1 MVAIYASLLV
11 AWCLRPAAYGLQIR
25 ERLMSRVG
33 KQPVLIPEKT
43 KVTYENRVL
52 TVQGE
57 KGTLKQAI
65 HGAVDLKIDD
75 GVLKVVPL
83 EDKRTS
89 RALQGLMRSLVA
101 NMITG
106 VNQGFERTLIIDGI
120 GYRAEAKGNALV
132 LNVGYSNP
140 VQFSL
145 PEGISASVDRNTI
158 IKLSG
163 IDKEKLGRTA
173 AAIRKIRPPEPYK
186 GKGIK
191 YAEERIRRKA
201 GKAGVTAQ

>member
-1 MVAIYASLLV
+1 
-11 AWCLRPAAYGLQIR
+11 
-25 ERLMSRVG
+25 MSRVG
-33 KQPVLIPEKT
+33 KKPVQIPEKT
-43 KVTYENRVL
+43 KVSYENRVL

-57 KGTLKQAI
+57 KGTLTRSI
-65 HGAVDLKIDD
+65 HPAVDLKIED
-75 GVLKVVPL
+75 GVLNVVTF
-83 EDKRTS
+83 ENKRTS
-89 RALQGLMRSLVA
+89 RALQGLTRSLVA

-106 VNQGFERTLIIDGI
+106 VIQGFERTLVINGI
-120 GYRAEAKGNALV
+120 GYRAETKGNTIV

-140 VQFSL
+140 VQFDL
-145 PEGISASVDRNTI
+145 PEGVSASVDRNTI
-158 IKLSG
+158 IKLLG
-163 IDKEKLGRTA
+163 IDKEKLGRAA